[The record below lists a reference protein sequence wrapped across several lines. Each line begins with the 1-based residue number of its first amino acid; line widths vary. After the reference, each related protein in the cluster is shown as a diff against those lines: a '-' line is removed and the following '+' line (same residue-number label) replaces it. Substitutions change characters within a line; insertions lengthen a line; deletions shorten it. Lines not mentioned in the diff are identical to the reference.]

1 MSKNIQN
8 NCNSYSGLYLFGK
21 VIDRTRRHV
30 PKDNPATEIVTYL
43 IQSNRDSKFYV
54 DNYAPKSYYDIGA
67 DVSLSVFIKT
77 YKRKNGEP
85 SYTLNIQQNNFSR
98 GEHF

>member
-8 NCNSYSGLYLFGK
+8 NCNNYSGLYLFGK
-21 VIDRTRRHV
+21 VIDRTRHHV
-30 PKDNPATEIVTYL
+30 PKDNPTTEIVTYL

-54 DNYAPKSYYDIGA
+54 DDYASKSYYDIGA
-67 DVSLSVFIKT
+67 DVSLNVFIKT